1 MAKKRVEDCEHTKA
15 TRLKNPRAGLAQG
28 DIASPPTRSFATTPV
43 DDDPRIPPELVIA
56 RSVAEVGKVL
66 GALEVQPA
74 HGTASMLAGQST

>member
-1 MAKKRVEDCEHTKA
+1 MAKKRVEDSEHTKA
-15 TRLKNPRAGLAQG
+15 TRLKNARAGLVQE

-56 RSVAEVGKVL
+56 RSVAEVL
-66 GALEVQPA
+66 DALEVQPA